1 LEEIWAQERRYFNNI
16 SYLEAQ
22 KVPAGSTRYTKT
34 IMYRRGLSFENTVHE
49 KNSQDLLLFFLSNR
63 KKKFFFAIYIYL
75 KNATKTHTLNV
86 PTPN

>member
-49 KNSQDLLLFFLSNR
+49 KNSQDLLLFFCQTGKRS
-63 KKKFFFAIYIYL
+63 FFAIYIYL